1 MTIMTRFI
9 RLFKADVHGVMDQ
22 LEDKGLLLSQYL
34 REMENSLGQK
44 KAQLRSLSERIDRW
58 VAHTQRQTVEINKI
72 DQDLDLALSKE
83 KTDIARMLIRRRLGI
98 EAAAGELEEQ
108 LSESKKQKAC
118 LVETIKDQQ
127 LQYETLKARAETWQ
141 RRSENDPFVSAARS
155 FSVDGRSGQIR
166 DEEIELELI
175 RRKQA
180 LAQDGAA

>member
-1 MTIMTRFI
+1 
-9 RLFKADVHGVMDQ
+9 V
-22 LEDKGLLLSQYL
+22 
-34 REMENSLGQK
+34 
-44 KAQLRSLSERIDRW
+44 
-58 VAHTQRQTVEINKI
+58 
-72 DQDLDLALSKE
+72 DLALSKE

-108 LSESKKQKAC
+108 LSAAKKEKAC